1 MAVKAIGT
9 WVGGFYQTGRRDV
22 GSWSSGAGAAARPNW
37 RLEVS
42 RAEGRLECAG
52 VCVKPVEDVKSVE
65 DEDLSSACPSSEVAG
80 GAGNGGAE
88 EQPRRLNRD
97 LPTYQGSPGAFSE
110 AAALKAYPQC
120 VAVPCEQFEVA
131 FKAVELW
138 LVDKAVLPI
147 ENSVGGS
154 IHRNYDLLLCHRLH
168 IVGEVQMAVNHCL
181 MALPGVQKEELKRI
195 LSHPQAL
202 AQCEIALGKLGVI
215 RETVDDTALAA
226 QLVASNGLK
235 DAGAIASAR
244 AAEIYGL
251 KIVDETIQDTSENI
265 TRFLI
270 LAREPIIP
278 RTDRPFKTSV
288 VFTLE
293 EGPGV
298 LFKALAVFAVRSIN
312 LTKIESRPQRKRPL
326 RVVDDSNYGTAKY
339 FDYLF
344 YIDFEASMAE
354 PRAQNALAHLQDAHN
369 WLWFGFAGNCN
380 VPSSSWLLSDGHII
394 SVNIFLCGHMR
405 CLYCCVR
412 TQTKSVHTQVLYCQA
427 LPKQA
432 EQGDCTS
439 SYELH
444 KCLTATSFFFLS
456 SRRAFVSLSFSF
468 INTCI

>member
-97 LPTYQGSPGAFSE
+97 LPKPLSLTDLTVSSHGSNVRVAYQGSPGAFSE

-195 LSHPQAL
+195 LSHPQ
-202 AQCEIALGKLGVI
+202 
-215 RETVDDTALAA
+215 
-226 QLVASNGLK
+226 LVASNGLK

-251 KIVDETIQDTSENI
+251 KIVDETIQ
-265 TRFLI
+265 
-270 LAREPIIP
+270 
-278 RTDRPFKTSV
+278 TSV